1 MQKWFFAFGIIN
13 IVLGLIL
20 AGYMIA
26 NAHVFETLEGADQA
40 KIEVFFIPMAPIFT
54 GIALMIAGWPKKG
67 G

>member
-1 MQKWFFAFGIIN
+1 MQKWFFWFGLVN

-20 AGYMIA
+20 AGYMVW
-26 NAHVFETLEGADQA
+26 NAEAFETLEGADRT

-54 GIALMIAGWPKKG
+54 GFALMIAGWPKRG